1 MAKNDAYKKKE
12 GGNSQFKMVWIK
24 LRENKFAMASLF
36 ILIAVCLIAIFAPI
50 LAPYDYTAQNYEE
63 ILMFP
68 CLKHPFGTDQFGR
81 DILSRI
87 IWGSRYTIVI
97 GVLTMVVSGVIG
109 TALGIFAAYYPKL
122 DNPIMRFLDIFSSIP
137 DMALLMC
144 LVIILGTSMR
154 NMIIALGLYYIPG
167 YARLARS
174 KVLTLRN
181 EEYVEASIAL
191 GASDGRILM
200 THILPNSLA
209 PIIVRFT
216 MSTGGCILEAASL
229 SYIGL
234 GIQPPEPE
242 WGLMISQGKGFLST
256 NWYYSIIPGLCI
268 VLVSY
273 CLNYLGDGLR
283 DALDPRL
290 NY

>member
-1 MAKNDAYKKKE
+1 MAKSKAYKKQE
-12 GGNSQFKMVWIK
+12 LGNSQLKMTWIK
-24 LRENKFAMASLF
+24 LRENKLAVASMF
-36 ILIAVCLIAIFAPI
+36 ILLLVCLVAIFAPFI
-50 LAPYDYTAQNYEE
+50 ASYDYTAQNYDEM
-63 ILMFP
+63 LMFP
-68 CLKHPFGTDQFGR
+68 CLAHPFGTDQFGR

-87 IWGSRYTIVI
+87 IWGSRYTLII
-97 GVLTMVVSGVIG
+97 GFLTMVVSGIVG
-109 TALGIFAAYYPKL
+109 TALGVFAAYYPKL

-144 LVIILGTSMR
+144 LVIILGTSMT
-154 NMIIALGLYYIPG
+154 NMIIALGIYYVPG
-167 YARLARS
+167 YARLARAQ
-174 KVLTLRN
+174 VLTLRD
-181 EEYVEASIAL
+181 EEYVEASRAL
-191 GASDGRILM
+191 GASDARILLN
-200 THILPNSLA
+200 HILPNAMA

-216 MSTGGCILEAASL
+216 MSTGGCILESASL
-229 SYIGL
+229 SFIGL

-242 WGLMISQGKGFLST
+242 WGLMISQGKSFLST